1 MMRRMAHHTRYAC
14 NRDVNIAYQVHGD
27 GPIDLLFV
35 SAFISHVEH
44 IWDDPGLA
52 RFLTRL
58 TGFARLIVM
67 DRRGSGLSDDG
78 PLGVEHEI
86 ADILTVLDAV
96 GSRRTAVLSYTAG
109 GPLAAMLAARHPE
122 RISALV
128 LYACMLRATRD
139 EDLPWLQ
146 APDERDERFEQ
157 ILQRWGE
164 GTMIDVLA
172 PSAAGDAA
180 LKAWFGRLT
189 RLAASP
195 GRMRRLIAELA
206 QMDPRPDLARIAAPT
221 LVLHRAQDGFM
232 DVRHSREYARRI
244 RGAQLVELP
253 GADSLPSTGDSD
265 ALLGEIEEFLTG
277 ARRGSERERALL
289 TILFSDIVASTELVA
304 ELGDKRWRDL
314 LSVHE
319 SDVRR
324 TLRRFDGRLLQRV
337 GDGFLAVF
345 DGAPSRA
352 VRCARALRD
361 DVAGVHVRIGLHTG
375 ECEIAGDDIVGM
387 AVHIA
392 ARVGALAE
400 GGEILVSG
408 TTYGTIVGAGL
419 DFDYRGQHR
428 LKGVSGRWPVF
439 ALNG

>member
-1 MMRRMAHHTRYAC
+1 MAHRTSYAC
-14 NRDVNIAYQVHGD
+14 NGDVNIAYQVCGD
-27 GPIDLLFV
+27 GPVDLLFV

-44 IWDDPGLA
+44 LWEDPGLA
-52 RFLTRL
+52 RFFTRL

-86 ADILTVLDAV
+86 ADIRTVLDAA
-96 GSRRTAVLSYTAG
+96 GSERAAVLSYTAG

-122 RISALV
+122 RVSALV

-139 EDLPWLQ
+139 DDLPWLLS
-146 APDERDERFEQ
+146 AAERDARFEQ

-164 GTMIDVLA
+164 GTMIDALA

-195 GRMRRLIAELA
+195 GRMRRLIAALA
-206 QMDPRPDLARIAAPT
+206 QIDPRPDLEHIEAPT
-221 LVLHRAQDGFM
+221 LVLHRTDDAFM

-244 RGAQLVELP
+244 PGARLVELP
-253 GADSLPSTGDSD
+253 GADSLPSVGDSD

-277 ARRGSERERALL
+277 ARRGAERERALL
-289 TILFSDIVASTELVA
+289 TVLFSDIVGSTELVA

-375 ECEIAGDDIVGM
+375 ECEVIGNEIAGM

-392 ARVGALAE
+392 ARIGALAE

-419 DFDYRGQHR
+419 DFDYRGEHR
-428 LKGVSGRWPVF
+428 LKGVPGRWPVF
-439 ALNG
+439 ALNE

>member
-1 MMRRMAHHTRYAC
+1 MAPVTRYAC
-14 NRDVNIAYQVHGD
+14 NGDVNIAYRVHGE

-44 IWDDPGLA
+44 LWEDPGLA
-52 RFLTRL
+52 RFLDRL
-58 TGFARLIVM
+58 AGFARLILM

-86 ADILTVLDAV
+86 ADIQAVLDAA
-96 GSRRTAVLSYTAG
+96 GSERAALLSYTAG
-109 GPLAAMLAARHPE
+109 GPLAAIFAARHPE
-122 RISALV
+122 RVSALI

-139 EDLPWLQ
+139 DDLSWLQ
-146 APDERDERFEQ
+146 ATDERDARFEE
-157 ILQRWGE
+157 ILQRWRE
-164 GTMIDVLA
+164 GAMIDALA
-172 PSAAGDAA
+172 PSAAGDEV

-195 GRMRRLIAELA
+195 GRMRRLIAALA
-206 QMDPRPDLARIAAPT
+206 EIDPRPELARIEAPT
-221 LVLHRAQDGFM
+221 LVLHRTHDAFV

-244 RGAQLVELP
+244 PGAQLVELS
-253 GADSLPSTGDSD
+253 GGDSLPSAGDSD

-277 ARRGSERERALL
+277 GRRGAEHERALL
-289 TILFSDIVASTELVA
+289 TVLFSDIVGSTELVA

-319 SDVRR
+319 GDVRR

-375 ECEIAGDDIVGM
+375 ECEVIGDDIVGM

-419 DFDYRGQHR
+419 DFDYRGEHR

-439 ALNG
+439 ALNE

>member
-1 MMRRMAHHTRYAC
+1 MADHTHYAR
-14 NRDVNIAYQVHGD
+14 NGDVNIAYQVHGD

-44 IWDDPGLA
+44 LWENPGLA
-52 RFLTRL
+52 RFLNRL
-58 TGFARLIVM
+58 TRFARVILL

-78 PLGVEHEI
+78 PLGVEHELT
-86 ADILTVLDAV
+86 DINTVLDAV

-109 GPLAAMLAARHPE
+109 GPLAAMLAARHPD
-122 RISALV
+122 RISALI

-139 EDLPWLQ
+139 DDLPWLQ
-146 APDERDERFEQ
+146 TADERDARFER
-157 ILQRWGE
+157 ILAHWGE
-164 GTMIDVLA
+164 GTMIDALA
-172 PSAAGDAA
+172 PSAAGDEV

-195 GRMRRLIAELA
+195 GRMRHLIAALG
-206 QMDPRPDLARIAAPT
+206 QMDPRPELERIQART
-221 LVLHRAQDGFM
+221 LVLHRTHDAFI

-244 RGAQLVELP
+244 PGARLVELP
-253 GADSLPSTGDSD
+253 GIDSLPSVGDSD

-277 ARRGSERERALL
+277 ARRGSEHERVLL
-289 TILFSDIVASTELVA
+289 TVLFSDIVGSTELVA

-314 LSVHE
+314 LTVHE

-345 DGAPSRA
+345 EGAPSRA
-352 VRCARALRD
+352 VRCARVLRD
-361 DVAGVHVRIGLHTG
+361 DAAGVHVRIGLHTG
-375 ECEIAGDDIVGM
+375 ECEVIGNEIIGI

-392 ARVGALAE
+392 ARIGALAQ

-408 TTYGTIVGAGL
+408 TTYATIVGAGL
-419 DFDYRGQHR
+419 DFDYRGEHR

-439 ALNG
+439 ALNE